1 MKDER
6 LVRAVG
12 LLDDDLLTEA
22 LASPQRRVI
31 PWKRICAAAACLA
44 LAAVLWTGPLSAD
57 RVTLGGTELGGSPAA
72 LSQEDGIAPMRLRPE
87 EAVTLTLNLSLP
99 REGTVTADSGTLT
112 LSKNGEVFVQGQ
124 RCTARGKFSLTWTVE
139 TALPGETYTLTVRDQ
154 SYLLAYDSALL
165 SWTITKQQGE

>member
-6 LVRAVG
+6 LIRAVG
-12 LLDDDLLTEA
+12 LLDDDLLEEA
-22 LASPQRRVI
+22 LAAPRRVI
-31 PWKRICAAAACLA
+31 PWKRICAAAACLL

-72 LSQEDGIAPMRLRPE
+72 LSQEDGVAPMRLRPE
-87 EAVTLTLNLSLP
+87 EEVTLTLNLSLP
-99 REGTVTADSGTLT
+99 REGTVAADVGTLA
-112 LSKNGEVFVQGQ
+112 LSRNGEVF
-124 RCTARGKFSLTWTVE
+124 ARGQSCSARGEFSLTWTVE
-139 TALPGETYTLTVRDQ
+139 TAIPGETYTLTVRDQ

>member
-12 LLDDDLLTEA
+12 LLDDDLLEEA
-22 LASPQRRVI
+22 LAAPRRVI
-31 PWKRICAAAACLA
+31 PWKRICAAAACLL
-44 LAAVLWTGPLSAD
+44 LAVTLWRGPLSAD
-57 RVTLGGTELGGSPAA
+57 RVTLGGDELGTAPVV

-87 EAVTLTLNLSLP
+87 EEVTLTLDLSLP

-112 LSKNGEVFVQGQ
+112 LSKNGEVFAQGQ
-124 RCTARGKFSLTWTVE
+124 RCTARGEFSLTWTVE
-139 TALPGETYTLTVRDQ
+139 TAIPGETYTLTVRDQ

>member
-12 LLDDDLLTEA
+12 LLDDDLLEEA
-22 LASPQRRVI
+22 LAAPRRVI
-31 PWKRICAAAACLA
+31 PWKRICAAAACLL

-57 RVTLGGTELGGSPAA
+57 RVILGGTELGGSPAA

-87 EAVTLTLNLSLP
+87 EEVTLTLDLSLP
-99 REGTVTADSGTLT
+99 REGTVTADVGTLA
-112 LSKNGEVFVQGQ
+112 LSKNGEVF
-124 RCTARGKFSLTWTVE
+124 ARGQSCSARGDFSLTWTVE
-139 TALPGETYTLTVRDQ
+139 TAIPGETYTLTVRDQ

>member
-57 RVTLGGTELGGSPAA
+57 RVTLGGTELDGSPAA
-72 LSQEDGIAPMRLRPE
+72 LSQEDGVAPMRLRPE
-87 EAVTLTLNLSLP
+87 DEVTLTLDLSLP

-112 LSKNGEVFVQGQ
+112 LSKNGEVF
-124 RCTARGKFSLTWTVE
+124 ARGKFSLTWTVE
-139 TALPGETYTLTVRDQ
+139 TAIPGETYTLTVRDQ

>member
-12 LLDDDLLTEA
+12 LLDDDLLEEA
-22 LASPQRRVI
+22 LAAPRRVI
-31 PWKRICAAAACLA
+31 LWKRICAAAACLL
-44 LAAVLWTGPLSAD
+44 LAVVLWTGPLSAD

-72 LSQEDGIAPMRLRPE
+72 LSQEDGVAPMRLRPE
-87 EAVTLTLNLSLP
+87 EEVTLTLDLSLP

-112 LSKNGEVFVQGQ
+112 LSKNGEVFAQGQ

-139 TALPGETYTLTVRDQ
+139 TALPGETYTLTVREQ
-154 SYLLAYDSALL
+154 SYLLAWDSEL
-165 SWTITKQQGE
+165 SGWTITKQQGE

>member
-12 LLDDDLLTEA
+12 LLDDDLLEEA
-22 LASPQRRVI
+22 LAAPRRVI
-31 PWKRICAAAACLA
+31 PWKRICAAAACLL

-57 RVTLGGTELGGSPAA
+57 RVTLGGTELGGSPAV
-72 LSQEDGIAPMRLRPE
+72 LSQEDGVAPMRLRPE
-87 EAVTLTLNLSLP
+87 EEVTLTLDLSLP

-112 LSKNGEVFVQGQ
+112 LSKNGEVFAQGQ

-139 TALPGETYTLTVRDQ
+139 TALPGETYTLTVREQ
-154 SYLLAYDSALL
+154 PYLLAWDSEL
-165 SWTITKQQGE
+165 SGWTITKQQGE

>member
-12 LLDDDLLTEA
+12 LLDDDLLEEA
-22 LASPQRRVI
+22 LAAPRRVI

-72 LSQEDGIAPMRLRPE
+72 LSQADGVAPMRLRPE
-87 EAVTLTLNLSLP
+87 EEVTLTLNLFLP
-99 REGTVTADSGTLT
+99 REGTVAADVGTLA
-112 LSKNGEVFVQGQ
+112 LSRNGEVFARGQ
-124 RCTARGKFSLTWTVE
+124 SCSARGKFSLTWTVE

>member
-6 LVRAVG
+6 LIRAVG

-22 LASPQRRVI
+22 LASPQRRAI
-31 PWKRICAAAACLA
+31 PWVRVCAAAACLA
-44 LAAVLWTGPLSAD
+44 LAETLWRGPLSAD
-57 RVTLGGTELGGSPAA
+57 RVTLGGDELGTAPVV

-99 REGTVTADSGTLT
+99 REGMVAADSGTLT
-112 LSKNGEVFVQGQ
+112 LSKNGEVFAQGQ

-139 TALPGETYTLTVRDQ
+139 TAIPGETYTLTVRDQ

>member
-12 LLDDDLLTEA
+12 LLDDDLLEEA
-22 LASPQRRVI
+22 LAAPRRVI
-31 PWKRICAAAACLA
+31 PWKRICAAAACLL

-57 RVTLGGTELGGSPAA
+57 QVTLGGTELGGSPAA
-72 LSQEDGIAPMRLRPE
+72 LSQEDGVAPMRLHPE
-87 EAVTLTLNLSLP
+87 EEVTLTLDLSLP

-112 LSKNGEVFVQGQ
+112 LSKNGEVFAQGQ

-139 TALPGETYTLTVRDQ
+139 TALPGETYTLTVREQ
-154 SYLLAYDSALL
+154 SYLLAWDSEL
-165 SWTITKQQGE
+165 SGWTITKQQGE

>member
-12 LLDDDLLTEA
+12 LLDDDLLEEA
-22 LASPQRRVI
+22 LAAPRRVI
-31 PWKRICAAAACLA
+31 PWKCICAAAACLL

-72 LSQEDGIAPMRLRPE
+72 LSQEDGVAPMRLRPE
-87 EAVTLTLNLSLP
+87 EEVTLTLDLSLP

-112 LSKNGEVFVQGQ
+112 LSKNGEVFAQGQ

-139 TALPGETYTLTVRDQ
+139 TALPGETYTLTVREQ
-154 SYLLAYDSALL
+154 PYLLAWDSEL
-165 SWTITKQQGE
+165 SGWTITKQQGD

>member
-12 LLDDDLLTEA
+12 LLDDDLLEEA
-22 LASPQRRVI
+22 LAAPRRVI
-31 PWKRICAAAACLA
+31 PWKRICAAAACLL

-72 LSQEDGIAPMRLRPE
+72 LSQEDGVAPMRLRPE
-87 EAVTLTLNLSLP
+87 EEVTLTLDLSLP
-99 REGTVTADSGTLT
+99 REGTVAADVGTLA
-112 LSKNGEVFVQGQ
+112 LSRNGEVF
-124 RCTARGKFSLTWTVE
+124 ARGQSCSARGEFSLTWTVE
-139 TALPGETYTLTVRDQ
+139 TAIPGETYTLTVRDQ

>member
-12 LLDDDLLTEA
+12 LLDDDLLEEA
-22 LASPQRRVI
+22 LAAPRRVI
-31 PWKRICAAAACLA
+31 PWKRICAAAACLL

-72 LSQEDGIAPMRLRPE
+72 LSQEDGVAPMRLRPE
-87 EAVTLTLNLSLP
+87 EEVTLTLDLSLP
-99 REGTVTADSGTLT
+99 REGTVTADSGTLI
-112 LSKNGEVFVQGQ
+112 LSKNGEVFAQGQ

-139 TALPGETYTLTVRDQ
+139 TALPGETYTLTVREQ
-154 SYLLAYDSALL
+154 SYLLAWDSEH
-165 SWTITKQQGE
+165 SGWTITKQQGE

>member
-12 LLDDDLLTEA
+12 LLDDDLLEEA
-22 LASPQRRVI
+22 LAAPRRVI
-31 PWKRICAAAACLA
+31 PWKRICAAAACLL

-72 LSQEDGIAPMRLRPE
+72 LSQEDGVAPMRLRPE
-87 EAVTLTLNLSLP
+87 EEVTLTLDLTLP

-112 LSKNGEVFVQGQ
+112 LSKNGEVFAQGQ
-124 RCTARGKFSLTWTVE
+124 RCTARGKFSLSWTVE
-139 TALPGETYTLTVRDQ
+139 TALPGETYTLTVREQ
-154 SYLLAYDSALL
+154 SYLLAWDSEL
-165 SWTITKQQGE
+165 SGWTITKQQGE

>member
-12 LLDDDLLTEA
+12 LLDDDLLEEA
-22 LASPQRRVI
+22 LAAPRRVI
-31 PWKRICAAAACLA
+31 PWKRICAAAACLL

-87 EAVTLTLNLSLP
+87 EEVTLTLDLSLP
-99 REGTVTADSGTLT
+99 REGTVTADVGTLA
-112 LSKNGEVFVQGQ
+112 LSKNGEVF
-124 RCTARGKFSLTWTVE
+124 ARGQSCSARGDFSLTWTVE
-139 TALPGETYTLTVRDQ
+139 TAIPGETYTLTVRDQ

>member
-12 LLDDDLLTEA
+12 LLDDDLLEEA
-22 LASPQRRVI
+22 LAAPRRVI
-31 PWKRICAAAACLA
+31 PWKRICAAAACLL

-57 RVTLGGTELGGSPAA
+57 RVSLGGTELGGSPAA
-72 LSQEDGIAPMRLRPE
+72 LSQEDGVAPMRLRPE
-87 EAVTLTLNLSLP
+87 EEVTLTLDLSLP
-99 REGTVTADSGTLT
+99 REGTVTADVGTLA
-112 LSKNGEVFVQGQ
+112 LSKNGEVF
-124 RCTARGKFSLTWTVE
+124 ARGQSCSARGDFSLTWTVE
-139 TALPGETYTLTVRDQ
+139 TAIPGETYTLTVRDQ

>member
-12 LLDDDLLTEA
+12 LLDDDLLEEA
-22 LASPQRRVI
+22 LAAPRRVI
-31 PWKRICAAAACLA
+31 PWKRICAAAACLL

-72 LSQEDGIAPMRLRPE
+72 LSQEDGVAPMRLRPE
-87 EAVTLTLNLSLP
+87 EEVTLTLDLSLP

-112 LSKNGEVFVQGQ
+112 LSKNGEVFAQGSAAPPGGSFPSPG
-124 RCTARGKFSLTWTVE
+124 RLRPPSRGK
-139 TALPGETYTLTVRDQ
+139 P
-154 SYLLAYDSALL
+154 
-165 SWTITKQQGE
+165 IP

>member
-12 LLDDDLLTEA
+12 LLDDDLLEEA
-22 LASPQRRVI
+22 LAAPRRVI
-31 PWKRICAAAACLA
+31 PWKRICAAAACLL

-87 EAVTLTLNLSLP
+87 EEVTLTLDLSLP
-99 REGTVTADSGTLT
+99 REGTVTADVGTLA
-112 LSKNGEVFVQGQ
+112 LSKNGEVF
-124 RCTARGKFSLTWTVE
+124 ARGQSCSARGDFYLTWTVE
-139 TALPGETYTLTVRDQ
+139 TAIPGETYTLTVRDQ

>member
-12 LLDDDLLTEA
+12 LLDDDLLEEA
-22 LASPQRRVI
+22 LAAPRRVI
-31 PWKRICAAAACLA
+31 PWKRICAAAACLL

-72 LSQEDGIAPMRLRPE
+72 LSQEDGAAPMRLCPE
-87 EAVTLTLNLSLP
+87 EEVTLTLDLSLP

-112 LSKNGEVFVQGQ
+112 LSKNGEVFAQGQ

-139 TALPGETYTLTVRDQ
+139 TALPGETYTLTVREQ
-154 SYLLAYDSALL
+154 SYLLAWDSEL
-165 SWTITKQQGE
+165 SGWTITKQQGE

>member
-6 LVRAVG
+6 LIRAVG
-12 LLDDDLLTEA
+12 LLDDDLLEEA
-22 LASPQRRVI
+22 LAAPRRVI

-44 LAAVLWTGPLSAD
+44 LAVTLWRGPLSAD
-57 RVTLGGTELGGSPAA
+57 RVTLGGDELGTAPVV
-72 LSQEDGIAPMRLRPE
+72 LSQADGVAPMRLRPE

-99 REGTVTADSGTLT
+99 REGTVAADVGTLT
-112 LSKNGEVFVQGQ
+112 LSKNGEVFAQGQ
-124 RCTARGKFSLTWTVE
+124 RGTARGEFSLTWTVE
-139 TALPGETYTLTVRDQ
+139 TAIPGETYTLTVRDQ

>member
-12 LLDDDLLTEA
+12 LLDDDLLEEA
-22 LASPQRRVI
+22 LAAPRRVI
-31 PWKRICAAAACLA
+31 PWKRICAAAACLL
-44 LAAVLWTGPLSAD
+44 LAAVLWRGPLSAD
-57 RVTLGGTELGGSPAA
+57 RVTLDGTELGDSPAA
-72 LSQEDGIAPMRLRPE
+72 LSQEDGVAPMRLRPE
-87 EAVTLTLNLSLP
+87 EEVTLTLDLSLP

-112 LSKNGEVFVQGQ
+112 LSKNGEVFAQGQ

-139 TALPGETYTLTVRDQ
+139 TAFPGETYTLTVRDQ